1 MASILVGAGLS
12 AAAASAVTSVAV
24 SVGLG
29 LLYQALSPPV
39 NIEQEG
45 SRLESTRISSS
56 TEGAVMPRTRGW
68 MRMGGQM
75 IWATRFREE
84 FVTYTTT
91 VGGGKGGGGKKQTIT
106 VSEYLYYCSFAVAF
120 CEGSECTRFA
130 QLWADGKPLDLS
142 EVTHRF
148 YPGTAT
154 QGIDP
159 LIDSI
164 EGPGTVPAFR
174 GVTYIVFEDMLLKD
188 YGNRIP
194 QINGE
199 IVRPILETTY
209 GVDRMEDALKAIQ
222 LIPASGEK
230 IYGTRIYTQDDDG
243 SGESKSINQHASSEK
258 ADLVVS
264 LDTLDNDCIGIDSMS
279 LVVSWFGSSTD
290 AGRCRIEP
298 KSERKTGSVSPE
310 EWSIAN
316 QTRTNLEVVS
326 YIDGPQTNWTITGPL
341 TTLDFRIYSE
351 SSIELTSPFPPFDT
365 FIQTSET
372 SSASFSAPG
381 DFTDGETLA
390 AAINRAFEDEETK
403 CNARWYPDF
412 DTLELNDYSELG
424 NLKIEFNN
432 SDPNATVYNFDFND
446 PPGSPVY
453 GGTPSDIS
461 VREAMQNIKG
471 RGWRA
476 LFYPFILMDMAR
488 FPWRGRIEA
497 DTVADTNTFLGTV
510 TPAHFSLVSGK
521 VNYTGPAD
529 EWSQRRM
536 ILHYATLLSDI
547 MQPGDAFVVGT
558 EMRGMSES
566 NNAWANGLVTLLAD
580 VRTILGPGVLVSYAA
595 DWSEYQQPSLSVL
608 WDVADFVGID
618 NYLPLTDWRDG
629 DEVYT
634 IEEFQAGV
642 EGGEYYDYFYASDA
656 DRQANI
662 RSPITQPQFRQKD
675 IRYWQSVN
683 HPTKPVWFTEF
694 GAPAVDKGANQPN
707 VFVDAKSVES
717 FLPYFSNGQRND
729 LVQKLYYEATLDYWK
744 NVAPSPY
751 IDPANMFAWTWDARP
766 YPAFPALVDVWS
778 DGPNW
783 EVGHWLNGRLDQVIL
798 PDLVQELCLEA
809 GIPEENIDITGL
821 LNAIVIV
828 RGMYVS
834 SLSNTRQILENL
846 METFMF
852 DAVEDGDKLR
862 FITRGDH
869 NVVTISTDDFIL
881 TNDAETFEKTRI
893 SDPELPDRTKISFLD
908 ESRAYAVGS
917 VDGHTRTGLSRKV
930 NQFTTIC
937 VIDQSYAKGVADVM
951 TQQAWIARDSVKFSL
966 PVSYIHLKPGDL
978 FTASLPNSRL
988 MVFKLIEVNFGDQLD
1003 VEAVAV
1009 DPSIYELVTHSYF
1022 TPNYESPEVFGPTL
1036 AVFPEV
1042 PLFIND
1048 APQNNWSPRI
1058 VAYQSPWPRNVD
1070 VYEDDLLG
1078 EGSFDLNTTIANT
1091 SIIGELTAGLAPP
1104 NRVEVWD
1111 NANEVRLRIYD
1122 AAQTLSPANDLAV
1135 LNGANPLAVLTP
1147 SGEWEIL
1154 QYVNASM
1161 TGADTYTLSRLLR
1174 GQLGTEKYIGDP
1186 TPAGSRIFV
1195 ADQRTYGYLEGTNA
1209 RLNIPR
1215 DYRYGPRG
1223 VNLND
1228 ERFQQIEITPR
1239 GVALRPYAPV
1249 HLKQFRD
1256 PISGDIELTWLRRT
1270 RFSGDNWQFTDV
1282 PLNEDQEEYEIDIR
1296 DGITVLR
1303 TILVGSNNT
1312 YTYSLSDQISD
1323 FGAGQMNIDWTVYQ
1337 MSALYGRGSPGVS
1350 LI

>member
-29 LLYQALSPPV
+29 LLYQALTPPV

-45 SRLESTRISSS
+45 SRLESTRISAS

-68 MRMGGQM
+68 VRMGGQM

-91 VGGGKGGGGKKQTIT
+91 VGGGKGGGSKKQTIT

-148 YPGTAT
+148 YSGTET

-159 LIDSI
+159 LIDTI
-164 EGPGTVPAFR
+164 EGPGTAPAFR

-194 QINGE
+194 QINAE
-199 IVRPILETTY
+199 IVRPIRETTY
-209 GVDRMEDALKAIQ
+209 GVDRMEDALKSIQ
-222 LIPASGEK
+222 LIPSSGEQ
-230 IYGTRIYTQDDDG
+230 IYGTRVYTQDATAN
-243 SGESKSINQHASSEK
+243 GESVSINQHAASDK
-258 ADLVVS
+258 ADIVVS
-264 LDTLDNDCIGIDSMS
+264 LDTLDNDCLGINSMS
-279 LVVSWFGSSTD
+279 LVVSWFGSSTN

-298 KSERKTGSVSPE
+298 KSERTTGLVSPE
-310 EWSIAN
+310 EWRVGPNVRSN
-316 QTRTNLEVVS
+316 SEVVS
-326 YIDGPQTNWTITGPL
+326 YIGGPQTNWTITGPL
-341 TTLDFRIYSE
+341 TTLSFRVTTPGYNKVPNPIFPFNDLNYF
-351 SSIELTSPFPPFDT
+351 ELTAGT
-365 FIQTSET
+365 
-372 SSASFSAPG
+372 
-381 DFTDGETLA
+381 DFTDGESLA
-390 AAINRAFEDEETK
+390 DAINLQFELGYTK

-412 DTLELNDYSELG
+412 DTLELNDYSEEG
-424 NLKIEFNN
+424 NMSISFLN
-432 SDPNATVYNFDFND
+432 SDVNAVVFSFDPED
-446 PPGSPVY
+446 LKGSPVY
-453 GGTPSDIS
+453 GGAPADVT
-461 VREAMQNIKG
+461 VREAMQNIKS

-488 FPWRGRIEA
+488 FPWRGRIES
-497 DTVADTNTFLGTV
+497 DSVADTNSFVGTV
-510 TPAHFSLVSGK
+510 TPANFSLSGNT

-547 MQPGDAFVVGT
+547 MQPGDAIVVGT
-558 EMRGMSES
+558 EMRGMSQS
-566 NNAWANGLVTLLAD
+566 ANGWGQGMADLINDVKSILA
-580 VRTILGPGVLVSYAA
+580 PGVLVSYAS
-595 DWSEYQQPSLSVL
+595 DWSEYKEPELAAC
-608 WDVADFVGID
+608 WGAADFIGID

-634 IEEFQAGV
+634 IEEFQSGV
-642 EGGEYYDYFYASDA
+642 EGGEYWDYFYASDA
-656 DRQANI
+656 DREANI

-675 IRYWQSVN
+675 IRYWQSQN
-683 HPTKPVWFTEF
+683 YPTTDVWFTEF

-707 VFVDAKSVES
+707 VFVDQKSIES

-751 IDPANMFAWTWDARP
+751 FNPDNMFAWTWDARP
-766 YPAFPALVDVWS
+766 YPAFPSLVDVWS

-783 EVGHWLNGRLDQVIL
+783 ETGHWLNGRLDQIIL
-798 PDLVQELCLEA
+798 PDLVQNLCLEA
-809 GIPEENIDITGL
+809 GIPQENIDVTGL

-862 FITRGDH
+862 FVTRGDH
-869 NVVTISTDDFIL
+869 NVVSVSTDDFVL
-881 TNDAETFEKTRI
+881 TNDAQTFEKTRI
-893 SDPELPDRTKISFLD
+893 SDQELPDRTKISFLD
-908 ESRAYAVGS
+908 ESRAYAVGA
-917 VDGHTRTGLSRKV
+917 VDGHTRTGQSRRV

-937 VIDQSYAKGVADVM
+937 VIDQSYAKGVADAM

-966 PVSYIHLKPGDL
+966 PVSYISLKPGDM
-978 FTASLPNSRL
+978 FTAALPDSRAA
-988 MVFKLIEVNFGDQLD
+988 VFKIIEINFGEQMDL
-1003 VEAVAV
+1003 EAVAV

-1022 TPNYESPEVFGPTL
+1022 TPNYEASEVFGPTL
-1036 AVFPEV
+1036 ALFPEV

-1048 APQNNWSPRI
+1048 APQSNWSPRI

-1078 EGSFDLNTTIANT
+1078 EGSFDLNTTVANT
-1091 SIIGELTAGLAPP
+1091 SIIGELIADLDAP

-1111 NANEVRLRIYD
+1111 NANQVQVRLYD
-1122 AAQTLSPANDLAV
+1122 SSQTLAPGNDLAV

-1154 QYVNASM
+1154 QYVNSSM
-1161 TGADTYTLSRLLR
+1161 TSAETYTLSRLLR

-1195 ADQRTYGYLEGTNA
+1195 ANQGTYGYLEGSNS

-1223 VNLND
+1223 VNIND

-1303 TILVGSNNT
+1303 TVLVGGVNT
-1312 YTYSLSDQISD
+1312 YTYSLADQVTD
-1323 FGAGQMNIDWTVYQ
+1323 FGSGQMSVDWTVYQ